1 MAKQSILKWGNS
13 LGFRLP
19 SEVAKQ
25 MKVCEGTEVTYSLNG
40 SQLVIEP
47 AAEQLPPFTKADLA
61 RAIRKGKSR
70 ADPLGRRKGKEVL

>member
-25 MKVCEGTEVTYSLNG
+25 MKVSEGTEVTYTLNG
-40 SQLVIEP
+40 SQLIIEP
-47 AAEQLPPFTKADLA
+47 TAEELPAFTKEDLA
-61 RAIRKGKSR
+61 KAIRKGKPR